1 MKKLAEILETVWYR
15 IMNATEILFP
25 IMVVLVIIVCVKYLL
40 KG

>member
-1 MKKLAEILETVWYR
+1 MKKLADILETVWYK
-15 IMNATEILFP
+15 IMNLTEILFP

>member
-1 MKKLAEILETVWYR
+1 MKKLADILEAVWYK

-25 IMVVLVIIVCVKYLL
+25 IMVVLVMIACVKYLL

>member
-1 MKKLAEILETVWYR
+1 MKKLTDILETVWYK
-15 IMNATEILFP
+15 IMNLTEILFP